1 MTTLKILKLPKQM
14 YGYNKNKVPRP
25 VVSQLKSLIPQD
37 PDLFIKIVWI

>member
-14 YGYNKNKVPRP
+14 YGHNKKKAPKLVLSR
-25 VVSQLKSLIPQD
+25 LKSLIPQD